1 VKAKWGLGTSRSAR
15 RTPASHPA
23 IRVFGRKGTETRK
36 RVFPAGGRKFAFWKG
51 RVQGGY
57 QEREVVERKGLVEV
71 EVLGGSAEGRRVEV
85 MIGAE
90 KGREVCFYLAQGRS
104 VCRFVYGEL
113 LCGDSRFL
121 LTF

>member
-51 RVQGGY
+51 RFQGGY

-71 EVLGGSAEGRRVEV
+71 EVLGGSAEGRRVRRQRHKV
-85 MIGAE
+85 MGI
-90 KGREVCFYLAQGRS
+90 QG
-104 VCRFVYGEL
+104 VYFHKNNEL
-113 LCGDSRFL
+113 H
-121 LTF
+121 